1 MFTKEEDVIH
11 FIFKAFHNQRR
22 IKEDIEMVYHSIM
35 VGAMLKNENCDL
47 ETVLIGYL
55 HDIIEDT
62 EYDYDYLK
70 VRYGKDIADGVLL
83 VSEDKTIK
91 DYKKRKRKFLNKL
104 KKASDNI
111 LMIELADKLQNLL
124 SDYNLYLKKG
134 KDCLNTEARN
144 YDEVK
149 WYYLEFK
156 KLFNDRLSC
165 NMLDRFNQ
173 IVEVYFEEWLI
184 LTIVKCKLY
193 IISFFLRENII

>member
-173 IVEVYFEEWLI
+173 IVEVYFEE
-184 LTIVKCKLY
+184 
-193 IISFFLRENII
+193 